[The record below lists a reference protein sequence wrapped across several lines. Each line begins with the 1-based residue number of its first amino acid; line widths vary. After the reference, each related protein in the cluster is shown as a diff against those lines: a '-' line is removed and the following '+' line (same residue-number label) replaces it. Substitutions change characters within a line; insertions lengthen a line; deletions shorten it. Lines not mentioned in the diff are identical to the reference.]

1 MTDASVSIPTDAA
14 EAGLPQTQPLAQLV
28 NRERARRRR
37 TRVWRWAVVGLML
50 VALIGAWRTFRPRP
64 VPLAARF
71 RAQPVTR
78 GDVVR
83 EVRASGSLEAIKT
96 VQVGAQTSGR
106 LATVNVDYNDH
117 VSAGQVLA
125 EFDLTPLRVQLSQA
139 QATLQAT
146 RWSLEQAKSDND
158 KAQRD
163 VVRAEELWKRR
174 IFSDADHDTAVN
186 TAHVAAQR
194 VTAAESQVAAQ
205 EAATNLIRTNLD
217 YAVIKAPIDG
227 VIITRNVDPGQT
239 VASAFQTPVLFSLAA
254 DLRKMRVV
262 VPVDQADI
270 GGVRRGQPVAFTVD
284 AYPNRVFQGAV
295 TKVRKSPV
303 TVQEVVTYG
312 AEVEVNNGDLA
323 LNPGMT
329 AAARIRTA
337 FAPNAIRVPSASLRF
352 TPPGERKADQPAI
365 WMVDGGALRR
375 VSVEPGISDGEF
387 TEVISAVLAVGTPVL
402 VDLTPEGRKAYG
414 ANR

>member
-1 MTDASVSIPTDAA
+1 MTDATVPIPIGVARAA
-14 EAGLPQTQPLAQLV
+14 QPQTQPLAQLV
-28 NRERARRRR
+28 DHARTRRRR
-37 TRVWRWAVVGLML
+37 TRVWRWAIAGLAL
-50 VALIGAWRTFRPRP
+50 VALVGAWRTFRPRP

-78 GDVVR
+78 GDLVR

-106 LATVNVDYNDH
+106 IAAVNVDYNDR

-125 EFDLTPLRVQLSQA
+125 EFDLAPLRAQLSQA

-163 VVRAEELWKRR
+163 VARAEELWKRR
-174 IFSDADHDTAVN
+174 IVSDADHDTAVN
-186 TAHVAAQR
+186 TAHVSAQR
-194 VTAAESQVAAQ
+194 VTATESQVAAQ
-205 EAATNLIRTNLD
+205 EAATNVIRTNLD

-227 VIITRNVDPGQT
+227 LIITRNVDPGQT
-239 VASAFQTPVLFSLAA
+239 VASGFQTPVLFSLAA
-254 DLRKMRVV
+254 DLHKMRVV

-270 GGVRRGQPVAFTVD
+270 GDVRRGQPVTFTVD
-284 AYPNRVFQGAV
+284 AYPNRVFRGAV

-312 AEVEVNNGDLA
+312 AEVEVDNVDLA

-337 FAPNAIRVPSASLRF
+337 FVPNAIRVPAASLRF
-352 TPPGERKADQPAI
+352 IPPGELKPHRPMI
-365 WMVDGGALRR
+365 WMLQGSALQP
-375 VSVEPGISDGEF
+375 VIVEPGISDGEF
-387 TEVISAVLAVGTPVL
+387 TEIVSGAPAVEAPVL
-402 VDLTPEGRKAYG
+402 VELTPEGRKAYG
-414 ANR
+414 TTR